1 MVRVVKPLAIILAL
15 AVSAPAA
22 AQSEWLARVA
32 NEAGGEIVL
41 LASRGKCPEGFLRMF
56 SAEPG
61 GKIEWGCYLLSSTH
75 VHAVYDSG
83 PERAYPQSG
92 WTINPAFK
100 AQQPQ
105 PARKPGVAL

>member
-1 MVRVVKPLAIILAL
+1 VVRIVKRIALLLAL
-15 AVSAPAA
+15 AVSTPAT
-22 AQSEWLARVA
+22 AQSEWFARAA

-41 LASRGKCPEGFLRMF
+41 LASRGKCPEMFLRMF

-92 WTINPAFK
+92 WTINPVYQT
-100 AQQPQ
+100 QQRRAPK
-105 PARKPGVAL
+105 KPEVEL